1 MDAKG
6 IKALA
11 DSLRGNIS
19 RVIVGKEEV
28 VDKVLAA
35 LLAGGHVLLED
46 VPGTARRCCPG
57 RWRARWTAGF
67 RASSSRPTCCPAT

>member
-1 MDAKG
+1 MKATE

-11 DSLRGNIS
+11 DALRANIAK
-19 RVIVGKEEV
+19 VVVGKEDV

-46 VPGTARRCCPG
+46 ASKPFCAKSAAAARTMFSRCSAATAS
-57 RWRARWTAGF
+57 F
-67 RASSSRPTCCPAT
+67 LFS

>member
-1 MDAKG
+1 MKATE

-11 DSLRGNIS
+11 DALRANIAK
-19 RVIVGKEEV
+19 VVVGKEDV

-46 VPGTARRCCPG
+46 VPGTGKTLLSRALAASMDGRLSRCLLY
-57 RWRARWTAGF
+57 T
-67 RASSSRPTCCPAT
+67 SRCV